1 MPDGRRRVKGNPMPQ
16 AQRRLLWHC
25 AAFAAAVLIFA
36 TSASEAAD
44 SPAPVKNT
52 DQLVS
57 SGNLKATEIEL
68 RNAIQESPQDP
79 LLRSQ
84 LARVY
89 LQLGDP
95 ISAEREAR
103 AARDRNGKEADY
115 LPALLESMV
124 RQGKYADLADLVKP
138 GNRAPALE
146 SKVRLA
152 LGIAAGGLHDRA
164 KAESMLTDAVR
175 LDPSALQPKIM
186 LARTLSTTNPAEAN
200 KLLDQT
206 LAADPR
212 SVEALQVKG
221 ELARA
226 HGDLKAA
233 MSQFDAALKIDP
245 KNGSVRLSRAS
256 LNIAQGNY
264 KAADDDLNPVLKTN
278 PDNFMA
284 NYLRAFEFTRQQKY
298 AAADHMFDRISPLFT
313 KFPAGYYVQGI
324 TKLALGQFAQAEDV
338 LELYLTQVPG
348 DARAARFAA
357 VAALRQ
363 GSPTRAIGYLKP
375 FVDKSPQ
382 DPQLLALLG
391 NAYMASGKPELALQQ
406 FERAAALDPGNSAIK
421 TRVAI
426 SEIGAGQGKEGL
438 ADLERVFDTQSGAVI
453 AGPTLVLTQLR
464 AGQVD
469 KAAQTAAALLK
480 RDPKSALYQTLAGM
494 VKAEQHDYPSA
505 EAAYQGALTSQPD
518 FSPARL
524 DLAQLYLATGK
535 PDQAKKV
542 YNDAL
547 VKNPNDEAALLGLA
561 NIAISGKKWP
571 EATDLINRAR
581 TAAPND
587 PTPGLTLVRAFE
599 QRQDWANAKATASAL
614 NAQFPSNVEVL
625 DAQGRTQ
632 LEAGDTDGAIS
643 SYKRAHELAPN
654 SLPILSRYVTL
665 LNSAKDYAEARGVL
679 QNAIAKDPKNAS
691 LKIELVR
698 VIAALDGVD
707 AAISQANSF
716 AADDPNSDGFTLVS
730 AQLYQNAGRYGD
742 AAALLDKAVAARP
755 ADDPLTL
762 ALARLYI
769 RTGDFAKADA
779 VLNARLTADPKD
791 LAVRSVLGPLYL
803 ATGRVADAKK
813 VYSDLLTQKPND
825 VAGLLGLA
833 DVAIGQKQW
842 PEALDDIA
850 RAHSAA
856 PNDPAPGIKLINL
869 YALRQDWKNATAKAA
884 ELSAEFPSNIDVL
897 ALQAQVQL
905 GAKNTQGAIATYK
918 HAYEL
923 APNSPQI
930 LARYLD
936 VLNTAKDYP
945 EMRSVLQAA
954 LDRAPQNVTLKGEL
968 IRVAG
973 EIGGIEAGLAKAR
986 DFARADPGNT
996 SYDLVSAELLDK
1008 AGNHKQAA
1016 TLLEKALV
1024 VKPADDGLTAGLAQ
1038 VYSHDGAADKAEA
1051 LLNDRLKAA
1060 PNDYAIGAILASI
1073 YLDNK
1078 KYDAAIAEYTKL
1090 LDARPDDP
1098 AWLNNLAWLYQQ
1110 KGDLTKAQSLAE
1122 RAAAGAPGAP
1132 QIDDTLGWI
1141 LLAQGDGNK
1150 AVTYLSAANS
1160 SAPADPAIQY
1170 HLAVALSRTGRG
1182 ADAQAM
1188 LEKLLGSGAAFA
1200 DKIQAEKLLAELKH
1214 S

>member
-16 AQRRLLWHC
+16 ARRRLLWHC
-25 AAFAAAVLIFA
+25 AAFAAAVLTFA
-36 TSASEAAD
+36 NSASAEWPA
-44 SPAPVKNT
+44 APVKNT
-52 DQLVS
+52 DHLIA

-68 RNAIQESPQDP
+68 RNAIQVSPQDP

-138 GNRAPALE
+138 GNRAPPLE

-175 LDPSALQPKIM
+175 LDPSALEPKII
-186 LARTLSTTNPAEAN
+186 LARTLAATNPAEAN

-206 LAADPR
+206 LAVDPR

-245 KNGSVRLSRAS
+245 KNASVLLSRAS
-256 LNIAQGNY
+256 LNIAEGNY
-264 KAADDDLNPVLKTN
+264 KAADEDLDPVLKAN
-278 PDNFMA
+278 PDNFMS
-284 NYLRAFEFTRQQKY
+284 NYLRAFELARQQKY
-298 AAADHMFDRISPLFT
+298 AAADHLFDRISPLFT
-313 KFPAGYYVQGI
+313 KFPAGYYLQGV
-324 TKLALGQFAQAEDV
+324 TKLALGQFAQAEDI

-357 VAALRQ
+357 IAALRQ
-363 GSPTRAIGYLKP
+363 GAPARAIGYLNS
-375 FVDKSPQ
+375 FVNKSPQ
-382 DPQLLALLG
+382 DPQLLTLLG
-391 NAYMASGKPELALQQ
+391 NAYMANGKPEMALQQ
-406 FERAAALDPGNSAIK
+406 FEKAAALDPGDSAIK

-480 RDPKSALYQTLAGM
+480 RDTKSALYQTLAGM
-494 VKAEQHDYPSA
+494 VKAEQHDYPAA
-505 EAAYQGALTSQPD
+505 EAAYQGALASQPD

-535 PDQAKKV
+535 PDQAMKV

-547 VKNPNDEAALLGLA
+547 AKNPNNEAALLGLA
-561 NIAISGKKWP
+561 NIAIADKKWP
-571 EATDLINRAR
+571 EATDFINRAR
-581 TAAPND
+581 TVAPND
-587 PTPGLTLVRAFE
+587 PTPGLTLVRTFE
-599 QRQDWANAKATASAL
+599 LRRGWDNAKAVASAL

-625 DAQGRTQ
+625 DAQGRAQ
-632 LEAGDTDGAIS
+632 LEAGDTDGSIS

-654 SLPILSRYVTL
+654 SLPILSRYLTL
-665 LNSAKDYAEARGVL
+665 LNSAKDYAQARGVL
-679 QNAIAKDPKNAS
+679 QDAVAKDPKNAS

-707 AAISQANSF
+707 AAISQAKSF
-716 AADDPNSDGFTLVS
+716 AIDDPNSDAFTLVS

-742 AAALLDKAVAARP
+742 AAALLDKTVAAHP
-755 ADDPLTL
+755 ADYALTV
-762 ALARLYI
+762 ALSRLNI
-769 RTGDFAKADA
+769 RTGDFAKAEA

-791 LAVRSVLGPLYL
+791 VAVRSVLGPLYL

-813 VYSDLLTQKPND
+813 VYGDLLAQKPND
-825 VAGLLGLA
+825 LTGLLGMA
-833 DVAIGQKQW
+833 DVAIVQKQW
-842 PEALDDIA
+842 PEALDDITRA
-850 RAHSAA
+850 RSAA
-856 PNDPAPGIKLINL
+856 PNDPAPGIKLVNL
-869 YALRQDWKNATAKAA
+869 YALRQDWKNATASAT
-884 ELSAEFPSNIDVL
+884 ELSAKFPSNVDIL
-897 ALQAQVQL
+897 AVQAQAQL
-905 GAKNTQGAIATYK
+905 GARDTQGAITTYK
-918 HAYEL
+918 HVYEL

-936 VLNTAKDYP
+936 VLKSAKDYP
-945 EMRSVLQAA
+945 EMHSVLQAA
-954 LDRAPQNVTLKGEL
+954 LDRAPQNVALKGEL
-968 IRVAG
+968 IRVEG

-986 DFARADPGNT
+986 DFAKADPGNAA
-996 SYDLVSAELLDK
+996 YDLVSAELLDK
-1008 AGNHKQAA
+1008 AGSRKEAA
-1016 TLLEKALV
+1016 TLLERALV
-1024 VKPADDGLTAGLAQ
+1024 AKPSDDGLTAGLAQ
-1038 VYSHDGAADKAEA
+1038 IYSHDSAADKAEA

-1060 PNDYAIGAILASI
+1060 PKDYAIGATLGSI
-1073 YLDNK
+1073 YLEDKN
-1078 KYDAAIAEYTKL
+1078 YDAAIVEYTKL
-1090 LDARPDDP
+1090 LDVRPDDP

-1122 RAAAGAPGAP
+1122 RAVAAAPGAP

-1141 LLAQGDGNK
+1141 LLAQGDGDK

-1170 HLAVALSRTGRG
+1170 HLAVALSRTGHG
-1182 ADAQAM
+1182 PDAQAM

-1200 DKIQAEKLLAELKH
+1200 DKVQAEKLLAELRH

>member
-1 MPDGRRRVKGNPMPQ
+1 MPQ
-16 AQRRLLWHC
+16 ARRRLSWHC
-25 AAFAAAVLIFA
+25 AAFAAAVLTFA
-36 TSASEAAD
+36 
-44 SPAPVKNT
+44 SPASNAAESPASVKNT
-52 DQLVS
+52 DHLVA
-57 SGNLKATEIEL
+57 SGNLKAAEIEL

-115 LPALLESMV
+115 LPALLQSMV
-124 RQGKYADLADLVKP
+124 QQGKFADLADLVKP
-138 GNRAPALE
+138 GNRAPPLE

-175 LDPSALQPKIM
+175 LDPNALAPKIT
-186 LARTLSTTNPAEAN
+186 LARTLGATNPAEAN
-200 KLLDQT
+200 KLLDQA
-206 LAADPR
+206 LALDPR

-226 HGDLKAA
+226 HGDAKAA

-245 KNGSVRLSRAS
+245 KNAAVLLSRAS
-256 LNIAQGNY
+256 LNIAEGNY
-264 KAADDDLNPVLKTN
+264 KAADEDLNPVLKAN

-284 NYLRAFEFTRQQKY
+284 NYLRGFELTRQQKY
-298 AAADHMFDRISPLFT
+298 VAADHLFDRLSPVFT
-313 KFPAGYYVQGI
+313 KFPAGYYLQGV

-348 DARAARFAA
+348 DARAARLAA

-363 GSPTRAIGYLKP
+363 GAPTRAIGYLKS

-382 DPQLLALLG
+382 DPQLLTLLG
-391 NAYMASGKPELALQQ
+391 NAYMANGKPELALQQ
-406 FERAAALDPGNSAIK
+406 FEKAAALDPGNSAIK

-480 RDPKSALYQTLAGM
+480 RDPKSALYQTLAGT
-494 VKAEQHDYPSA
+494 VKVEQHDYPAA
-505 EAAYQGALTSQPD
+505 EAAFQGALTSQPD
-518 FSPARL
+518 FSPARR
-524 DLAQLYLATGK
+524 DLAQLYIATGRAE
-535 PDQAKKV
+535 QAKKV

-547 VKNPNDEAALLGLA
+547 AKNPDDEAALLGLA
-561 NIAISGKKWP
+561 NIAIADKKWP

-587 PTPGLTLVRAFE
+587 PAPGLTLVRAYE
-599 QRQDWANAKATASAL
+599 LRQDWANAKSMASAL
-614 NAQFPSNVEVL
+614 SAQFPSNVEVL
-625 DAQGRTQ
+625 DAQARAQ
-632 LEAGDTDGAIS
+632 LAAGDTDAAIS

-654 SLPILSRYVTL
+654 SLPILSRYLTL
-665 LNSAKDYAEARGVL
+665 LNSAKRYAEARGVL
-679 QNAIAKDPKNAS
+679 QDAIAKDPKNAS
-691 LKIELVR
+691 LKVELVR
-698 VIAALDGVD
+698 VTAALDGVD

-716 AADDPNSDGFTLVS
+716 AKDDPDSDALDLMS

-742 AAALLDKAVAARP
+742 AAALLAKAVAARP
-755 ADDPLTL
+755 ADDALTIS
-762 ALARLYI
+762 LARLNM
-769 RTGDFAKADA
+769 RTGDFAKAEA

-791 LAVRSVLGPLYL
+791 VAVRSVLGPLYL
-803 ATGRVADAKK
+803 GTGRVADAKK
-813 VYSDLLTQKPND
+813 VYSDLLAQKPND
-825 VAGLLGLA
+825 VIGLLGMA
-833 DVAIGQKQW
+833 DVAIVQKQW

-850 RAHSAA
+850 RARSAA
-856 PNDPAPGIKLINL
+856 PNDPRPGIKLVSL
-869 YALRQDWKNATAKAA
+869 YALRQDWKNATATAA
-884 ELSAEFPSNIDVL
+884 ELSAKFPSNIDVL
-897 ALQAQVQL
+897 EAQAQVEL
-905 GAKNTQGAIATYK
+905 GAKDTQGAIAAYK
-918 HAYEL
+918 HAYDV

-936 VLNTAKDYP
+936 VLRTAKDYP

-968 IRVAG
+968 IRVES
-973 EIGGIEAGLAKAR
+973 EIGGVEAGLAKAR
-986 DFARADPGNT
+986 DFAKADPGNT

-1008 AGNHKQAA
+1008 AGSRKEAA
-1016 TLLEKALV
+1016 TLLERALV
-1024 VKPADDGLTAGLAQ
+1024 AKPADDGLTAGLAA

-1060 PNDYAIGAILASI
+1060 PKDNALRAALASI
-1073 YLDNK
+1073 YLDTKN
-1078 KYDAAIAEYTKL
+1078 YDAAIAEYTKL

-1110 KGDLTKAQSLAE
+1110 KGDLTKARSLAE
-1122 RAAAGAPGAP
+1122 RAVAAAPSAA

-1141 LLAQGDGNK
+1141 LLAQGDGDK
-1150 AVTYLSAANS
+1150 AVTYLIAANA

-1200 DKIQAEKLLAELKH
+1200 DKVQAEKLLAELKH